1 MIWRGLLRF
10 SVALAGVFV
19 GGCVVGY
26 ARLVDFGVAVL
37 ELDFSFGSCFCLKLS
52 SLKEQASGR
61 PVSIVDV
68 TGDFLRVSQL
78 VMCFR

>member
-1 MIWRGLLRF
+1 M
-10 SVALAGVFV
+10 
-19 GGCVVGY
+19 
-26 ARLVDFGVAVL
+26 DFGVAVL
-37 ELDFSFGSCFCLKLS
+37 ELGFSFGCCFCLELS
-52 SLKEQASGR
+52 SLKERASGR